1 MCSKYSFNYWLASF
15 LKPIK
20 VKHATIKK
28 ELPLLTLVTSVFS
41 ILMLDRLF
49 NPFTKDTF
57 SKADALVLLLVF
69 GIFLFY
75 LIGMLFHKEKQ
86 GDTSNNTS
94 IKYSP
99 FIACLLLILS
109 IIFIAISSDVIVK
122 QAEKLAYAF
131 HISEKIITMLVIVV
145 GTSLPEMVM
154 TITSARKGEFD
165 MAIGNIVGTNIFN
178 ICIVLGLP
186 ILFYGDVLLT
196 GFGLIDIGMVLLS
209 SFLLLYLLVVNV

>member
-1 MCSKYSFNYWLASF
+1 
-15 LKPIK
+15 
-20 VKHATIKK
+20 
-28 ELPLLTLVTSVFS
+28 
-41 ILMLDRLF
+41 MLDSVF
-49 NPFTKDTF
+49 NPFTKNTF
-57 SKADALVLLLVF
+57 SRADALVLLLVF

-75 LIGMLFHKEKQ
+75 LICMLFHKEKQ

-154 TITSARKGEFD
+154 TVTSARKGEFD

-209 SFLLLYLLVVNV
+209 SFLLFVFARSERIISKKEGFFMLLLFIIYYTWLLC